1 MPRILPVGPEQARD
15 LAGVAQ
21 QILRSL
27 TGEDSWF
34 TPVRSAVIFLVDGLG
49 AIQLRAHASHAR
61 HLVQAMPKKHTAR
74 SVAPSTTAAALTSLL
89 TGTAPGAHGIVGY
102 SLLDPA
108 RGIVTNQLSG
118 YEKQGLDPETWQLA
132 ETVFGRAVA
141 RGIRAYSVGHSEYR
155 STGFTRAAQR
165 GSEFV
170 AENDLEER
178 VRVACAL
185 ASQAEGTL
193 VYCYIPE
200 LDKAGHKN
208 GVDSDRWRATLER
221 IDSALRPALSLPAG
235 VGAIVT
241 ADHGMVD
248 VPTTRHI
255 LLGEGDPRLDG
266 VRLIG
271 GEPRFLHLYL
281 DDGVDADRVAD
292 VWRESNGK
300 AADVST
306 RAEAIEDGLFGPDV
320 APEAL
325 GRLGDVMVAARGL
338 WAFYDDRVSDKR
350 AQTMIG
356 QHGALTPEETTVP
369 LIRLGA
375 YAA

>member
-1 MPRILPVGPEQARD
+1 MPRILPVRPDRARD

-21 QILRSL
+21 QMLRSL
-27 TGEDSWF
+27 TGEESWF
-34 TPVRSAVIFLVDGLG
+34 VPARSAVLFLVDGLG

-61 HLVQAMPKKHTAR
+61 HLAQAMPKKHTAQT
-74 SVAPSTTAAALTSLL
+74 VAPSTTAAALTSML
-89 TGTAPGAHGIVGY
+89 TGSLPGAHGIVGY

-108 RGIVTNQLSG
+108 RGIVANQLSG
-118 YEKQGLDPETWQLA
+118 YEKQGLDPDSWQL
-132 ETVFGRAVA
+132 ERTIFERAGEQ
-141 RGIRAYSVGHSEYR
+141 GIRAYSVAHSEYR
-155 STGFTRAAQR
+155 ATGFTRAVQR
-165 GSEFV
+165 GSELV

-185 ASQAEGTL
+185 AAQTEGAL

-200 LDKAGHKN
+200 LDKAGHKG

-248 VPTTRHI
+248 VPPTRHI
-255 LLGEGDPRLDG
+255 LLADGDPRLEG

-281 DDGVDADRVAD
+281 DEGADADRVAE
-292 VWRESNGK
+292 VWREMNGK

-306 RAEAIEDGLFGPDV
+306 RTEALEDGLFGPDV

-338 WAFYDDRVSDKR
+338 WAFYDDRVADKR
-350 AQTMIG
+350 AQTMVG

-375 YAA
+375 YA

>member
-1 MPRILPVGPEQARD
+1 MSRILPAGPDTARD

-21 QILRSL
+21 QMLASL
-27 TGEDSWF
+27 TGESDWF
-34 TPVRSAVIFLVDGLG
+34 APARSAIVFLVDGLG

-61 HLVQAMPKKHTAR
+61 HLAQAMPKKHTAR
-74 SVAPSTTAAALTSLL
+74 TVAPSTTAAALTSLL
-89 TGTAPGAHGIVGY
+89 TGAAPGEHGILGY
-102 SLLDPA
+102 STLDPA
-108 RGIVTNQLSG
+108 RRIVINQLSG
-118 YEKQGLDPETWQLA
+118 YENQGLDPETWQLA
-132 ETVFGRAVA
+132 ETVFERASA
-141 RGIRAYSVGHSEYR
+141 RGIRPFSVGHSEYR
-155 STGFTRAAQR
+155 ATGFTRAAQR

-170 AENDLEER
+170 AENDLEAR

-185 ASQAEGTL
+185 AAQTAGAL

-200 LDKAGHKN
+200 LDKAGHRS

-221 IDSALRPALSLPAG
+221 IDSALRPALALPAG

-248 VPTTRHI
+248 VPPTRHI
-255 LLGEGDPRLDG
+255 LLGEGDPRLDD

-281 DDGVDADRVAD
+281 DEGSDADRVAQ
-292 VWRESNGK
+292 VWREANGK
-300 AADVST
+300 VADVST
-306 RAEAIEDGLFGPDV
+306 REEAIADGLFGPFIAD
-320 APEAL
+320 EA
-325 GRLGDVMVAARGL
+325 RDRIGDVLVAARGL
-338 WAFYDDRVSDKR
+338 WAFYDDRLADKR

-356 QHGALTPEETTVP
+356 QHGSLTPEETTVP

-375 YAA
+375 YG